1 MPFWVSH
8 PRPWEGERF
17 FVSCLTVVR
26 RQWRW
31 AGVLVPIGPKFRH
44 MPCLRRRW
52 TLALTLLP
60 VRLRHPLPR
69 YIRARHYG
77 MCHVSLLR
85 RTNIQLPPSS
95 SRPQKFSYK
104 LSSRGLKYLE
114 RHYWRPLDRLQ
125 KVWLHLGV
133 HVISTKGTLVLQ
145 MQNTDHRVRLAPRSR
160 GLATRRQVL

>member
-1 MPFWVSH
+1 MGRGEIFRFMPYCSAPSVAVGRCIGCRS
-8 PRPWEGERF
+8 
-17 FVSCLTVVR
+17 VR
-26 RQWRW
+26 SSGTCRACGGGGLWRS
-31 AGVLVPIGPKFRH
+31 
-44 MPCLRRRW
+44 
-52 TLALTLLP
+52 LLP